1 MESRRTEGRSLQEV
15 TLVDSGHVTLS
26 VFNTLGSEGQGRV
39 PSVYRILKKRFSET
53 RKTEVRFGVVKDRRK
68 EFFEVTLAG
77 SGHVTLSYNRGSEG
91 QGRVST
97 V

>member
-39 PSVYRILKKRFSET
+39 PSVYRILKKRF
-53 RKTEVRFGVVKDRRK
+53 
-68 EFFEVTLAG
+68 FEDAEDG
-77 SGHVTLSYNRGSEG
+77 GKIWSCEG
-91 QGRVST
+91 QEERVL
-97 V
+97 